1 MWYAHTEARKYKHIP
16 KHVLRTYLYAIV
28 IFITAEQFRPVI
40 TAFYKFSQ
48 LCAWFFRRNGSRAR
62 FPKSHESRY
71 HISCRLS
78 FCSLNR
84 ARSNKIAEQSSGLSA
99 ARPLKET
106 VVCAFSGCSSTLL
119 LSSLLRYVLVCAYQH
134 VPDLCS
140 SSLFLDLP
148 LRTGKC
154 SSLRILQALCI
165 NQLLSQVLPTAW
177 KAVRK
182 LVTWPFASSPP
193 LFSVL
198 TWIHHFGVHQSLP
211 NLLGPWWISKRSE
224 QVFRTLCKTVACPRR
239 ALPPFACILC
249 AGRPQEKMAAGF
261 SSGTHYLDLCQKVV
275 HEPSVTFA
283 ERVVQQGFN
292 GSGDARRQAKSTGHK
307 PVSAMLRYLAS
318 DNNLSSEAEPC

>member
-16 KHVLRTYLYAIV
+16 KHVLRAYLYAIV

-48 LCAWFFRRNGSRAR
+48 LCVWFFRRNRSRAR
-62 FPKSHESRY
+62 FPKSDESRY

-84 ARSNKIAEQSSGLSA
+84 ARSNKIAEQSSGLST

-119 LSSLLRYVLVCAYQH
+119 LSSLLRYVLVCAYQR

-165 NQLLSQVLPTAW
+165 NQLLAQVLPTAW
-177 KAVRK
+177 KAGPTNALIAEGW
-182 LVTWPFASSPP
+182 LVPRGVAERQWETTVCCGY
-193 LFSVL
+193 LV
-198 TWIHHFGVHQSLP
+198 VHQRASLCRRVG
-211 NLLGPWWISKRSE
+211 LKGP
-224 QVFRTLCKTVACPRR
+224 LYGHAC
-239 ALPPFACILC
+239 LN
-249 AGRPQEKMAAGF
+249 
-261 SSGTHYLDLCQKVV
+261 GT
-275 HEPSVTFA
+275 PA
-283 ERVVQQGFN
+283 RV
-292 GSGDARRQAKSTGHK
+292 R
-307 PVSAMLRYLAS
+307 
-318 DNNLSSEAEPC
+318 